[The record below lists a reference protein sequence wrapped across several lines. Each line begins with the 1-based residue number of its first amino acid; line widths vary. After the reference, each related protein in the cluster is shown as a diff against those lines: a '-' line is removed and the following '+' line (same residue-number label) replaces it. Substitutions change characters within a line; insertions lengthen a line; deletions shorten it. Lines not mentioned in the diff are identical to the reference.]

1 MTSPTLIIMAAGIGS
16 RYGGLKQVDPI
27 GPNGEIV
34 IDYSIYDALQ
44 AGFSKIVFLIRREIE
59 AVFREAVGDA
69 IQKQV
74 EVAYV
79 YQDLA
84 AVPAGFSAPQDR
96 KKPWG
101 TGHAVWCCREAVQ
114 EPFAVINADDFYG
127 RKAFQLLSGY
137 LSSLKNWDA
146 PCPPTPRGTF
156 PYAMAGY
163 VLGNTLSEHGGVA
176 RGVCQVAPDGYLQ
189 AIQERTRIE
198 AFGSQVK
205 YTENGTDWIDLSA
218 GSTVSMNM
226 WGFTP
231 SLFNELGQH
240 FQAFLSRNAADLSKV
255 EFYLPNVVNELLE
268 EGKARVKVLPTD
280 EKWFGVTHPDDRA
293 AVQAALRRLI
303 QQGYYPPKL

>member
-34 IDYSIYDALQ
+34 IDYSIYDAVQ
-44 AGFSKIVFLIRREIE
+44 AGFGKIVFLIRREIE
-59 AVFREAVGDA
+59 DIFREKIGSV
-69 IQKQV
+69 IPQQV
-74 EVAYV
+74 EIAYV

-84 AVPAGFSAPQDR
+84 AVPAGFNVPPER

-101 TGHAVWCCREAVQ
+101 TGHAVWCCRDAVQ
-114 EPFAVINADDFYG
+114 TPFAAINADDFYG

-137 LSSLKNWDA
+137 LSHLENWGA
-146 PCPPTPRGTF
+146 PRAPY

-163 VLGNTLSEHGGVA
+163 VLGNTLSEHGSVA
-176 RGVCQVAPDGYLQ
+176 RGVCQVSPDGYLQ
-189 AIQERTRIE
+189 TIQERTRIE

-205 YTENGTDWIDLSA
+205 YTENGAEWFDLPA

-226 WGFTP
+226 WGFIP
-231 SLFNELGQH
+231 SLFDELGSH
-240 FQAFLSRNAADLSKV
+240 FQAFLTKNAADLSKV

-268 EGKARVKVLPTD
+268 ENKARVKVLPTD
-280 EKWFGVTHPDDRA
+280 EKWFGVTHPDDRG

-303 QQGYYPPKL
+303 EQGYYPPKLWV